1 MSDTSSA
8 TFRGGVGDRWHRP
21 VVPKLPYDLAVSGS
35 GAGLRVLGPREAALL
50 AAERIVLG
58 ELREALVALDAAPEG
73 LAAVRQAAQDLD
85 DLFLLVVVGE
95 FNAGKSALLNAVLG
109 STVLEEGVTPTTAE
123 ITIIRYGEE
132 TQEHARPD
140 GTVVRTAPAP
150 LLRELSI
157 VDTPGTNAIIRRH
170 EELTREF
177 IPRSDLVLFVTSA
190 DRPFTETERAFMEHV
205 RAWGKKV
212 LIVLNKIDL
221 FQSEAQLQQVQ
232 GFVAEGVSRLL
243 GFTPQIFPVS
253 ARLAMQAKAGGA
265 HGPLPPGEREEAW
278 RLSRFEP
285 LERYL
290 AETLDEA
297 ERVRLKLLNPLGI
310 AERVTAQE
318 LTRTERRL
326 ETLRAD
332 LKGNDDIEGQLTL
345 YQSDLRRDFGRRLQ
359 EVENVVYEL
368 NDRADAF
375 FDETLRLGRV
385 FDLFNADRLRADF
398 DRRVIADSATR
409 VDGVVQSMVDWLLDQ
424 EQRLWRTVA
433 EYVGRRADARPG
445 LGDGGF
451 GPASGE
457 TAAGGSAVGT
467 AGGLSGDR
475 AGADGASE
483 GRVPALSADALQGE
497 NWTFAQERRRMLD
510 AVARA
515 ADQALKQY
523 DADSEGRRWSLS
535 MREAVTQTALAQ
547 VGALSL
553 GTALVALIG
562 TTAADVTGVLAA
574 SVMAGLGL
582 YIIPLRRRRAREQ
595 FREKTESL
603 RQRLKDGMTRQFE
616 SEVERSTQRLRDVLA
631 PYSRRVRAEHDRMD
645 GAQQRLVGLQGQLT
659 TLRARAERELPRAA
673 PVTEGDGAAHSAVT
687 TT

>member
-1 MSDTSSA
+1 M
-8 TFRGGVGDRWHRP
+8 
-21 VVPKLPYDLAVSGS
+21 
-35 GAGLRVLGPREAALL
+35 LGPREAALL
-50 AAERIVLG
+50 AAERNVLG
-58 ELREALVALDAAPEG
+58 ELREALAALDAAPEG
-73 LAAVRQAAQDLD
+73 LAAVGQAAQDLD

-109 STVLEEGVTPTTAE
+109 STILEEGVTPTTAE
-123 ITIIRYGEE
+123 ITIIRYGEVA
-132 TQEHARPD
+132 QEQTRAD

-232 GFVAEGVSRLL
+232 GFVTEGVSRLL
-243 GFTPQIFPVS
+243 GFTPQVFPVS
-253 ARLAMQAKAGGA
+253 ARLAMQVKTAGANGTLTPA
-265 HGPLPPGEREEAW
+265 EREETW
-278 RLSRFEP
+278 RRSRFEA

-318 LTRTERRL
+318 RARTERRL
-326 ETLRAD
+326 ETLRTD
-332 LKGNDDIEGQLTL
+332 LKGSDEIEGQLTL

-385 FDLFNADRLRADF
+385 FDLFNADRLRAEF

-433 EYVGRRADARPG
+433 EYVGRRTAARPAAVI
-445 LGDGGF
+445 GDGA
-451 GPASGE
+451 PD
-457 TAAGGSAVGT
+457 AGG
-467 AGGLSGDR
+467 AGEGQP
-475 AGADGASE
+475 AGEDSRLA
-483 GRVPALSADALQGE
+483 ALSADALQGE

-515 ADQALKQY
+515 AEGALKQY

-595 FREKTESL
+595 FREKTETL

-616 SEVERSTQRLRDVLA
+616 SELERSTQRLRDVLA
-631 PYSRRVRAEHDRMD
+631 PYSRRVRAEYDRMQ
-645 GAQQRLVGLQGQLT
+645 GAHARLVGLQGQLA
-659 TLRARAERELPRAA
+659 TLRTRAERELPRAA
-673 PVTEGDGAAHSAVT
+673 SALEDAAGAAEMGPPLAQERDTAVP
-687 TT
+687 

>member
-1 MSDTSSA
+1 M
-8 TFRGGVGDRWHRP
+8 
-21 VVPKLPYDLAVSGS
+21 SGS

-50 AAERIVLG
+50 AAERSVLG

-109 STVLEEGVTPTTAE
+109 SAVLEEGVTPTTAE
-123 ITIIRYGEE
+123 ITIIRYGDES
-132 TQEHARPD
+132 QALARPD

-232 GFVAEGVSRLL
+232 GFVEEGVSRLL

-253 ARLAMQAKAGGA
+253 ARLAMQAKTGGA
-265 HGPLPPGEREEAW
+265 HGPLPPTEREEAW
-278 RLSRFEP
+278 RLSRFEA

-290 AETLDEA
+290 AETLDQA

-318 LTRTERRL
+318 LTRTGRRL

-332 LKGNDDIEGQLTL
+332 LKGSDDIEGQLTL

-451 GPASGE
+451 GPAHGE
-457 TAAGGSAVGT
+457 TAAGT
-467 AGGLSGDR
+467 SGDR
-475 AGADGASE
+475 TGAE
-483 GRVPALSADALQGE
+483 GTSGERIPAPSADALQGE

-515 ADQALKQY
+515 ADQALQQY

-595 FREKTESL
+595 FRVKTEAL

-631 PYSRRVRAEHDRMD
+631 PYSRRVRAEHDRMQ

-673 PVTEGDGAAHSAVT
+673 PVAEGDGAAHSAVT
-687 TT
+687 TG